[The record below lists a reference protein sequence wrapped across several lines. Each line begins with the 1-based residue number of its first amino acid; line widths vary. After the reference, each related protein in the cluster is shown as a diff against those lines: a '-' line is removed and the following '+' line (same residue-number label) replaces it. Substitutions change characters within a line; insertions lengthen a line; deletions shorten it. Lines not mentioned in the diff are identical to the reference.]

1 MRFSMSPK
9 SALAAAAVVVTLG
22 CAAPAAAAAV
32 VYTYTGTIQYGF
44 DQTGLFGANTDLAGL
59 TFTAVFR
66 RDDAKGLTSGY
77 YASNPI
83 QASLTIDGGSAVTFG
98 DSFGEQ
104 AQGGTASGSWFR
116 HVAQDERASR
126 ISKIMIEVFGP
137 GVGDYLSNGDYHAGT
152 PEYFWNGSMRIQD
165 HLIDPDTGE
174 HVVHH
179 AYATLRPT
187 ALTVTTVVPEPAA
200 WALMLT
206 GFFGAGAAIRSR
218 RRAVAW
224 VGQPTR

>member
-9 SALAAAAVVVTLG
+9 SALAAAAVIVTLG
-22 CAAPAAAAAV
+22 CAAPAAATV
-32 VYTYTGTIQYGF
+32 TLYTYTGTIQYGF
-44 DQTGLFGANTDLAGL
+44 DQTGLFGTNTDLVGL

-66 RDDAKGLTSGY
+66 RDDAMGTVSGY
-77 YASNPI
+77 YGSNPI

-104 AQGGTASGSWFR
+104 ARGANGYGSWFR

-126 ISKIMIEVFGP
+126 ISKLMIEVSGP
-137 GVGDYLSNGDYHAGT
+137 GVGEYLLDGDYHAGT
-152 PEYFWNGSMRIQD
+152 PGSFWNGSMRLDD
-165 HLIDPDTGE
+165 HVINPDTGE
-174 HVVHH
+174 HVVRY

-187 ALTVTTVVPEPAA
+187 SLNVTTPVPEPAA

-206 GFFGAGAAIRSR
+206 GFFGAGASIRSR
-218 RRAVAW
+218 RRAVADARR
-224 VGQPTR
+224 PAR